1 MPVRNNTH
9 TTLAIYWLPAVVWAV
24 VISAVS
30 HIPAPE
36 LEKAADAVGPVPI
49 ALDIAYH
56 VSVFGVMGAL
66 AHWVASRH
74 LGSHAK
80 WSYFAPLAFAIG
92 YGVIDEFHQSF
103 VAGRSAA
110 AEDVGYDS
118 IGAVIG
124 IAAIIAVRFALSR
137 TKRGPTTGRS

>member
-1 MPVRNNTH
+1 M
-9 TTLAIYWLPAVVWAV
+9 

-74 LGSHAK
+74 LGLHAR
-80 WSYFAPLAFAIG
+80 WSYFAPLSFAIG
-92 YGVIDEFHQSF
+92 YGIIDEVHQSF
-103 VAGRSAA
+103 VAGRSST

-137 TKRGPTTGRS
+137 MKRGSTTNKT